1 MRKTVHSPAAQTFC
15 ALLRAERKKAHLSQE
30 KLAVKL
36 KKPQSFV
43 AKIEAGERR
52 LDVVEFLTIA
62 NALGVDP
69 AKFMR
74 KFQKQL
80 LLPPRTTTHS

>member
-15 ALLRAERKKAHLSQE
+15 ALLRAERQKARLSQE
-30 KLAVKL
+30 RLADKL

-52 LDVVEFLTIA
+52 VDVVEFLAIA
-62 NALGVDP
+62 NALEIDP

-74 KFQKQL
+74 KLQKQL
-80 LLPPRTTTHS
+80 LLPAP